1 MNTSTG
7 LTSGDTPVITGR
19 QKTLDPKLMNFSLS
33 NGKLTIKFASNI
45 EQLDE
50 IQALRYQIFGVEMG
64 SYIPSAHLGR
74 DIDEFDDYC
83 DHLMVLDNE
92 TDKIVGTY
100 RLMNPASAKK
110 AGRYYCAGEFDMDN
124 LAGIM
129 GRSVE
134 LGRSCVHQNYR
145 TGNTI
150 NLLWQGLTEYVDL
163 FDCDYLFGCA
173 SVYINNEP
181 ERIHKLTQ
189 TLLKKH
195 SAPAQWQVF
204 PKKLIPA
211 APFDENTPD
220 APMPP
225 LLKGYLRA
233 GVLVCGEP
241 SFDEEFGCADYF
253 IVQPMRE
260 VTERYHKRFVDK
272 TEK

>member
-1 MNTSTG
+1 MNISTG
-7 LTSGDTPVITGR
+7 LHSGDTPVITGQ
-19 QKTLDPKLMNFSLS
+19 QKNLDPKLADFSLS
-33 NGKLTIKFASNI
+33 NGKLTIKFAHNLK
-45 EQLDE
+45 QLDE

-64 SYIPSAHLGR
+64 SYIPTAHLER

-92 TDKIVGTY
+92 TGKIVGTY
-100 RLMNPASAKK
+100 RLMNPISAKK
-110 AGRYYCAGEFDMDN
+110 AGRYYCAGEFEMDN
-124 LAGIM
+124 LTGIM
-129 GRSVE
+129 DKAVE
-134 LGRSCVHQNYR
+134 LGRSCVHQDYR

-150 NLLWQGLTEYVDL
+150 NLLWQGLTEYVSI

-181 ERIHKLTQ
+181 DRIHKLTQ

-195 SAPAQWQVF
+195 SAPAEWQVY
-204 PKKLIPA
+204 PKKLVPE
-211 APFDENTPD
+211 APFDENTQD

-260 VTERYHKRFVDK
+260 ITERYHKRFVDK